1 MNREAQT
8 HDMEH
13 TEGEAGLEA
22 QPEIS
27 ASESPEGPREADV
40 VEAEFV
46 ELTEEALEPDSGG
59 EPEVLEAE
67 VEIVE
72 AEVEEVT
79 DWQDLVKAAEE
90 EPAPANDPVVRLV
103 HEYKE
108 AVQARDEWEDKYLR
122 AAADYA
128 NAKRRAE
135 LRADSLIWEA
145 RERVLGG
152 VLPVLDD
159 FERAFA
165 ALPEDKQESAWS
177 EGFDLIYRKLR
188 GVLERE
194 GVAEIAAEGQPF
206 DPALHQAVVTESA
219 DGVEPGTV
227 LQVLQKGYMLGDR
240 VLRPSMVKVAG

>member
-1 MNREAQT
+1 MDDRELKTSGMKQ
-8 HDMEH
+8 
-13 TEGEAGLEA
+13 EAENGTGGDGGREDLE
-22 QPEIS
+22 
-27 ASESPEGPREADV
+27 EAEV
-40 VEAEFV
+40 IEAEFV
-46 ELTEEALEPDSGG
+46 ELSEEALEPGPDS

-67 VEIVE
+67 IVE
-72 AEVEEVT
+72 AEVEAVT
-79 DWQDLVKAAEE
+79 DWEDLVKAAEA
-90 EPAPANDPVVRLV
+90 EPASANDPVVRLV

-108 AVQARDEWEDKYLR
+108 AIQARDEWEDKYLR

-135 LRADSLIWEA
+135 MRADNLIWEA
-145 RERVLGG
+145 RERVLSS
-152 VLPVLDD
+152 VLAVLDD

-165 ALPEDKQESAWS
+165 ALPEGEQQSTWS

-194 GVAEIAAEGQPF
+194 GISEIQAEGQHF
-206 DPALHQAVVTESA
+206 DPALHQAVISEQA

-227 LQVLQKGYMLGDR
+227 LQVLQKGYLLGDR

>member
-1 MNREAQT
+1 MDERDIKTSDADQEPELSAGDGEEREGI
-8 HDMEH
+8 
-13 TEGEAGLEA
+13 GEAEV
-22 QPEIS
+22 I
-27 ASESPEGPREADV
+27 
-40 VEAEFV
+40 EAEFV
-46 ELTEEALEPDSGG
+46 ELSEEALESGLDSEPD
-59 EPEVLEAE
+59 VLEAE
-67 VEIVE
+67 AEIVE
-72 AEVEEVT
+72 AEVEAVT
-79 DWQDLVKAAEE
+79 DWQDLVKAVEE

-108 AVQARDEWEDKYLR
+108 AVQARDKWEDKYLR

-135 LRADSLIWEA
+135 MRADSLIWEA
-145 RERVLGG
+145 RERVLSS
-152 VLPVLDD
+152 VVPVLDD

-165 ALPEDKQESAWS
+165 ALPEDEQQSTWS

-194 GVAEIAAEGQPF
+194 GISEIEAEGQHF
-206 DPALHQAVVTESA
+206 DPALHQAVISEEA
-219 DGVEPGTV
+219 DGVEPGMV

>member
-1 MNREAQT
+1 MDDKDIKT
-8 HDMEH
+8 SDMGQGPDSSIDA
-13 TEGEAGLEA
+13 TEDRAGMGEAEV
-22 QPEIS
+22 I
-27 ASESPEGPREADV
+27 
-40 VEAEFV
+40 EAEFV
-46 ELTEEALEPDSGG
+46 ELSEEAVETGPEG
-59 EPEVLEAE
+59 EPEVLEVEA
-67 VEIVE
+67 EIVE
-72 AEVEEVT
+72 AEVEAVK
-79 DWQDLVKAAEE
+79 DWQDLVKAVEE

-108 AVQARDEWEDKYLR
+108 AVKARDGWEDRYLR

-135 LRADSLIWEA
+135 MRADNLIWEA
-145 RERVLGG
+145 RERVLSG

-165 ALPEDKQESAWS
+165 ALPEDEQQSTWS

-194 GVAEIAAEGQPF
+194 GISEIEAEGQPF
-206 DPALHQAVVTESA
+206 DPALHQAVISEPT
-219 DGVEPGTV
+219 DGIEPGTV
-227 LQVLQKGYMLGDR
+227 LEVLQKGYLLGDR